1 MCKLL
6 VLVLAVVVA
15 TASAETADLG
25 HGFQIL
31 SKIVRQYLNSQP
43 EDVKISDGVHLVS
56 VRSDNDARANTDDK
70 TVLGAVE
77 NYLQNHELRI
87 RLPELMPG
95 EGFGRA
101 FKDALDNIEGN
112 DAGKKS
118 HDKYWWRVTNCEKKH
133 FQISKFFQNIPNDL
147 NFKSLIIKRDS
158 SEKNLSTKKN
168 VFCILNL
175 APKTFSWMSESG
187 GHAFL
192 KGFGCRVSP
201 VGVTN

>member
-118 HDKYWWRVTNCEKKH
+118 HDKYWWRVTNCEKKT
-133 FQISKFFQNIPNDL
+133 FS
-147 NFKSLIIKRDS
+147 NFKIFPKYSKR
-158 SEKNLSTKKN
+158 
-168 VFCILNL
+168 
-175 APKTFSWMSESG
+175 PKFQ
-187 GHAFL
+187 
-192 KGFGCRVSP
+192 VSDYQ
-201 VGVTN
+201 TR